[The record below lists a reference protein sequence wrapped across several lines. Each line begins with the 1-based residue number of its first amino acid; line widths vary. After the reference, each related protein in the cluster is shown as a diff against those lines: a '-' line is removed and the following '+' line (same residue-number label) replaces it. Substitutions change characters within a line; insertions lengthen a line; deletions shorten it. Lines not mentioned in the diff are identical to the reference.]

1 MAGWDN
7 VMGTV
12 LNYLHLLATGVLI
25 GKVVLLSFVVA
36 PILART
42 LEREPFGRVARQLF
56 PTYYAL
62 GMGSAG
68 LGLVALSGILMIQ
81 GLSATL
87 LLTLSIWIVVLIAES
102 YCRTPLTLQSNAMR
116 DRLKEQEARGEM
128 DPTLQGSWNR
138 LHQRSIYLN
147 SLVLVA
153 GLCLLGLASH
163 M

>member
-1 MAGWDN
+1 MA
-7 VMGTV
+7 TV

-42 LEREPFGRVARQLF
+42 LEREPFGQVARQLF

-62 GMGSAG
+62 GMGAAG
-68 LGLVALSGILMIQ
+68 LGLVSLFGIVMIR
-81 GLSATL
+81 GLSASL
-87 LLTLSIWIVVLIAES
+87 LLTWSIWIVVLVAES
-102 YCRTPLTLQSNAMR
+102 YCRTPLTSQSNAMR
-116 DRLKEQEARGEM
+116 DRLKEQEARGGA

-153 GLCLLGLASH
+153 GLCLLGLAGH
-163 M
+163 R

>member
-1 MAGWDN
+1 MPA
-7 VMGTV
+7 V

-42 LEREPFGRVARQLF
+42 LEREPFGQVARQLF

-62 GMGSAG
+62 GLGAAG
-68 LGLVALSGILMIQ
+68 LGLIALCGILMIQ
-81 GLSATL
+81 GLSTTL
-87 LLTLSIWIVVLIAES
+87 VLAWSIWIVVLVAES
-102 YCRTPLTLQSNAMR
+102 YCRTPLTSQSNAMR
-116 DRLKEQEARGEM
+116 DRLKEQEARGGV
-128 DPTLQGSWNR
+128 DPTLQRSWNQ

-153 GLCLLGLASH
+153 GLCLLGLAGH
-163 M
+163 V

>member
-1 MAGWDN
+1 M
-7 VMGTV
+7 VMTAV

-42 LEREPFGRVARQLF
+42 LEREPFGQVARQLF

-62 GMGSAG
+62 GLGAAG
-68 LGLVALSGILMIQ
+68 LGLIALCGILMIR
-81 GLSATL
+81 GLSPTL
-87 LLTLSIWIVVLIAES
+87 VLAWSIWMVVLVAES
-102 YCRTPLTLQSNAMR
+102 YCRTPLTSQSNAMR
-116 DRLKEQEARGEM
+116 DRLKEQETRGGV
-128 DPTLQGSWNR
+128 DPTLQESWNQ

-153 GLCLLGLASH
+153 GLCLLGLAGH
-163 M
+163 V